1 MKDELYYDDTTVGK
15 VLGVLIRNGHT
26 NAEASRIVGEMQNL
40 GLKFREPIPEGYES
54 EHPDHPDAE
63 LNVTVNTGPELT
75 EWIERQQEERRAWAV
90 TASVETLRYADQWT
104 AETLVDMAGKLEAFV
119 KGPEPEDPDLHDQ
132 DALDLFYVLYAE
144 DAQAGVEFM
153 RSHGFEDA
161 PTEEQVVE
169 AAEKLLD
176 RMSKNGIR
184 LKNGEKFERLDES

>member
-1 MKDELYYDDTTVGK
+1 MNDLNKGRVARI
-15 VLGVLIRNGHT
+15 LIRNGHT
-26 NAEASRIVGEMQNL
+26 NAEATKIVDEL
-40 GLKFREPIPEGYES
+40 DLEGLLPPEQEES
-54 EHPDHPDAE
+54 EKYPDHPDAE

-153 RSHGFEDA
+153 RSHGFEEA

-184 LKNGEKFERLDES
+184 LKNGEKFERLIDPQG